1 MDKQSLNGYIQAVR
15 DGNVSQD
22 IELPGRREGQVACY
36 DRLSAV
42 DFTTGLTLL
51 TFGFKA
57 AAGEYLVESFITP
70 AAGVVVS
77 LWGRIFVDSG
87 FIPFIRVT
95 GGVAGDRIALF
106 AFGYLSDKSY

>member
-1 MDKQSLNGYIQAVR
+1 MGKQSLNGYVEAVR

-22 IELPGRREGQVACY
+22 IELPARREGQVACY

-42 DFTTGLTLL
+42 DFTTALTLL

-57 AAGEYLVESFITP
+57 GAGEYLIQTFAAP
-70 AAGVVVS
+70 AANVVS
-77 LWGRIFVDSG
+77 SVWGRIFVDSG

-95 GGVAGDRIALF
+95 GGVAGDRIRIIV
-106 AFGYLSDKSY
+106 FGYLSDSGY